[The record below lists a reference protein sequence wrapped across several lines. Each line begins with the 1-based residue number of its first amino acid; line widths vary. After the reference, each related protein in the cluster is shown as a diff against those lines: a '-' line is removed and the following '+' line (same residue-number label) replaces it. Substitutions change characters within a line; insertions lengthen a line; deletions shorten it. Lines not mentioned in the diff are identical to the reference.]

1 MHFSRCTSAMSKF
14 EPMVK
19 IVNVVVSVTL
29 QHKLDLEAIVKAFPF
44 VKYRRKQ
51 FPGAVFRLR
60 KPKTVTL
67 LFGTGKMV
75 CVGAKSE
82 KEAKKAVQKV
92 IKELKRGGILMTGK
106 PDIAIQN
113 IVANVDL
120 GRTID
125 LVEFCESEKRSGGRV
140 IYEPEQFPAIIY
152 RMSEPKAVVLIFA
165 SGKLVCTGT
174 KKEQEVYIAV
184 NKLLRKLQ
192 EQGFVYE

>member
-1 MHFSRCTSAMSKF
+1 MHSSKCTSTMSKF

-29 QHKLDLEAIVKAFPF
+29 QHKLDLKAIVKAFPF

-60 KPKTVTL
+60 KPKAVTL

-82 KEAKKAVQKV
+82 KEAKKTVKKV

-106 PDIAIQN
+106 PDITIQN
-113 IVANVDL
+113 IAANADL

-125 LVEFCESEKRSGGRV
+125 LVEFCESEKRGGGRV

-152 RMSEPKAVVLIFA
+152 RMNEPKAVILIFA

-174 KKEQEVYIAV
+174 KKEQEVYIAI

-192 EQGFVYE
+192 EQGFVYK

>member
-1 MHFSRCTSAMSKF
+1 MHSSRCTSAMSKF

-19 IVNVVVSVTL
+19 IVNVVASVTL
-29 QHKLDLEAIVKAFPF
+29 QHKLDLEAIVKAFPS
-44 VKYRRKQ
+44 VEYRREQ

-82 KEAKKAVQKV
+82 KEAKKAVKKV
-92 IKELKRGGILMTGK
+92 INELKRGGILMTGK
-106 PDIAIQN
+106 PDIAIEN
-113 IVANVDL
+113 IVATADL

-152 RMSEPKAVVLIFA
+152 RMNEPKAVILIFA

-192 EQGFVYE
+192 EQGFVYK